1 MTEPTKIDSKSIII
15 GVAIGSVGVII
26 IGLIVI
32 LLRNKRRYKPLGSQN
47 QSRSIESDNNHSKS
61 NQSDNTHSNAIL
73 ESRNIYFGVP
83 VFSYDELEEAT
94 NRFDQ
99 SKELGSGGFGIVYHG
114 KLKDGREV
122 AVKRLFERNCKRVQQ
137 FINEVKILTRLR
149 HRNLV
154 SLYGCT
160 SRASQ
165 ELLLVYEYISN
176 GTLGSHLHGNLAK
189 PGSLPW
195 PVRMRI
201 AIETANALSYLHA
214 CDIIHRD
221 VKSLPSS

>member
-1 MTEPTKIDSKSIII
+1 MTTTSIILTKNI
-15 GVAIGSVGVII
+15 VGGSTIQTNVLFSTFHLNKNLLTQPEYPYPMQSIFEYIYRFRLNDDNCVVEGVAIGSVGVII

-99 SKELGSGGFGIVYHG
+99 SKELGSGSGGFGT
-114 KLKDGREV
+114 KDSMS
-122 AVKRLFERNCKRVQQ
+122 K
-137 FINEVKILTRLR
+137 
-149 HRNLV
+149 
-154 SLYGCT
+154 
-160 SRASQ
+160 
-165 ELLLVYEYISN
+165 
-176 GTLGSHLHGNLAK
+176 
-189 PGSLPW
+189 
-195 PVRMRI
+195 
-201 AIETANALSYLHA
+201 
-214 CDIIHRD
+214 
-221 VKSLPSS
+221 